1 MFAGDTKMENTT
13 SFNNLETGL
22 SAGTYADPIISM
34 VDVKW
39 AARRFILVYGEEAP
53 EMALRQVDRLDQLG
67 KLRVAEMF
75 ERIRRECARLLQRSE
90 SLRIYPVN

>member
-75 ERIRRECARLLQRSE
+75 ERIRRECARLLQLSE